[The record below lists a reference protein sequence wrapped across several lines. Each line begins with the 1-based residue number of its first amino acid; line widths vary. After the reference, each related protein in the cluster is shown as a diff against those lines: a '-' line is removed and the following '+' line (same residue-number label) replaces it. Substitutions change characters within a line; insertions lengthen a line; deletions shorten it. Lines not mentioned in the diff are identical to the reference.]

1 MQNAY
6 SNSHSY
12 EYDLCLIHSFHLSFS
27 SKVLFVTRFPFVL
40 LCYSLLSRCNNLCYT
55 IGILLITQLKY
66 LERLMLSSSSI
77 NPREERVELKDLLF

>member
-27 SKVLFVTRFPFVL
+27 SKALFFKRFLFVMFCFVVVFFIYL
-40 LCYSLLSRCNNLCYT
+40 SLLSRCNNLCYT
-55 IGILLITQLKY
+55 IGILLLTQLKY
-66 LERLMLSSSSI
+66 L
-77 NPREERVELKDLLF
+77 